1 MPIKNHRRIT
11 KQTEGT
17 ATVDGAGVRLN
28 RIIGNNQ
35 LNILDPFL
43 LLDEF
48 NTENPDDYSVGF
60 PDHPHRGFET
70 VTYMLAGRIRH
81 KDNAG
86 HEGVIE
92 AGGVQWMTAGCGIIH
107 SEMPEQQ
114 DGLMWGFQLWI
125 NLPAAEKMSKPRYQE
140 FSQQQIPLEKREN
153 GVNIQ
158 VIAGTTASGVTG
170 PSYNATTQPVYF
182 DITLP
187 PFTEFIEPLPEEHNA
202 FIYVY
207 NGDINVISDGSE
219 PHTADKG
226 ILSIIEHGDGLRLTS
241 GNAGAKLLLI
251 AAKPLHEPVVRSGP
265 FVMNT
270 RAQIN
275 QAIED
280 YKLGRF

>member
-1 MPIKNHRRIT
+1 MHIKNYRRIT

-17 ATVDGAGVRLN
+17 ATSDGAGVRLK
-28 RIIGNNQ
+28 RVIGTEA
-35 LNILDPFL
+35 LNYLDPFL

-48 NTENPDDYSVGF
+48 RSDKPDDYIAGF
-60 PDHPHRGFET
+60 PDHPHRGFGT

-92 AGGVQWMTAGCGIIH
+92 AGGVQWMTAGNGIIH

-140 FSQQQIPLEKREN
+140 YSEQQIPREKRKN

-158 VIAGTTASGVTG
+158 VITGTTSFDVTG

-187 PFTEFIEPLPEEHNA
+187 PFAEFIEPLPEEHNA

-207 NGDINVISDGSE
+207 NGDINVISDGSK
-219 PHTADKG
+219 PHTAG
-226 ILSIIEHGDGLRLTS
+226 LGRLSIIEHGDGIRLTS
-241 GNAGAKLLLI
+241 GHSVAKLLLI

-270 RAQIN
+270 RDQIN

-280 YKLGRF
+280 YKQGRF